1 VPAKAS
7 SVVPPRLRRPV
18 EAERD
23 PFPVAP
29 HLPQWP
35 SEMIH
40 RTLADLVLLLHFGFI
55 LFVVL
60 GGLLLA
66 WRRWLAW
73 VHIPVALWGA
83 LITLI
88 GWTCPLTPL
97 ENHLRHLGGQA
108 GYDGSFI
115 EHYLIS
121 IIYPRG
127 IGPTGWILMGVGVVV
142 INLVIYGWISLR
154 THAAK

>member
-1 VPAKAS
+1 
-7 SVVPPRLRRPV
+7 
-18 EAERD
+18 
-23 PFPVAP
+23 
-29 HLPQWP
+29 
-35 SEMIH
+35 MIH
-40 RTLADLVLLLHFGFI
+40 RILADLVLLLHLGFI
-55 LFVVL
+55 FFVVA
-60 GGLLLA
+60 GGLLVA
-66 WRRWLAW
+66 WRRWVAW
-73 VHIPVALWGA
+73 VHLPVALWGA

-121 IIYPRG
+121 IIYPQG

-142 INLVIYGWISLR
+142 VNLVIYGWIFR
-154 THAAK
+154 GKRRAT

>member
-1 VPAKAS
+1 
-7 SVVPPRLRRPV
+7 
-18 EAERD
+18 
-23 PFPVAP
+23 
-29 HLPQWP
+29 
-35 SEMIH
+35 MIY
-40 RTLADLVLLLHFGFI
+40 RILADLVLLLHLGFI

-60 GGLLLA
+60 GGLCAA
-66 WRRWLAW
+66 WRRWVAW

-97 ENHLRHLGGQA
+97 ENRLRRLGGQA
-108 GYDGSFI
+108 GYDESFI

-127 IGPTGWILMGVGVVV
+127 IGPKGWLLMGVGVVV
-142 INLVIYGWISLR
+142 VNLVIYGWIFR
-154 THAAK
+154 RGRRRG